1 MKSYTLRPDTFT
13 LNFNVTISG
22 TESLDRHKSSAPSSG
37 QGVGAGGF
45 FAFTEESHSGRSM
58 EGVTQPVHGAEGEAA
73 WGEASLLWLRGV
85 AMDRRGDGHN
95 LAARQLTAALRVLP
109 PPAVSS
115 AMGTTNGRLA
125 TDIKADLMTIRERD
139 ARREGGND
147 EYKKGRYA
155 KAYDEY
161 SAGLKL
167 DLSHDVYN
175 AVLYCNRAAALSA
188 MKLYAEAMADCSSAL
203 ERKGGAYPKVRNNL
217 LTPLYCRLTPINN
230 LLTPHV
236 PVPEGEAA
244 ESTSR
249 LHPWPARQRREG
261 L

>member
-1 MKSYTLRPDTFT
+1 MNSYTLRPDTFT

-217 LTPLYCRLTPINN
+217 F
-230 LLTPHV
+230 
-236 PVPEGEAA
+236 
-244 ESTSR
+244 
-249 LHPWPARQRREG
+249 
-261 L
+261 